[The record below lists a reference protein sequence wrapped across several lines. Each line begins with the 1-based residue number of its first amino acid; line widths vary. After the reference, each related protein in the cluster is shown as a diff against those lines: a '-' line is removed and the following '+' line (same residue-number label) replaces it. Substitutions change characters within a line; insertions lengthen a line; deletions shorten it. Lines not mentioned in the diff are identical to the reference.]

1 MINQTH
7 LAHLAYQTDI
17 YNKYNKKIDY
27 LFNNIIILLTG
38 KNIADKVV
46 MATDGMMDTED
57 AIAAPGVFAMEGVM
71 STDCIIATDGMMS
84 TMANQTNFKIAKIL
98 DSYSKSKWTENMQCI
113 LCHLHY
119 ANPTDGLC
127 KKCRHRPAKCE
138 ICFRLVEHSR
148 HRRCISCDKQ
158 YRADLV
164 KDRLE
169 EEQQLAA
176 EEQRKREIAEQ
187 HQRDAEEQRIA
198 LERQQ
203 EETNRTFQYLLQTDI
218 SILVKHIMALTKA
231 NEFLDARVS
240 TLEKEIR
247 SLMHT

>member
-1 MINQTH
+1 
-7 LAHLAYQTDI
+7 
-17 YNKYNKKIDY
+17 
-27 LFNNIIILLTG
+27 
-38 KNIADKVV
+38 
-46 MATDGMMDTED
+46 MATDCMMDTED

-71 STDCIIATDGMMS
+71 STDVEDHVNLQIV
-84 TMANQTNFKIAKIL
+84 KIL
-98 DSYSKSKWTENMQCI
+98 ESYSILKWTENMQCI

-148 HRRCISCDKQ
+148 HRRCMSCDKQ
-158 YRADLV
+158 YRAYLV

>member
-1 MINQTH
+1 M
-7 LAHLAYQTDI
+7 
-17 YNKYNKKIDY
+17 
-27 LFNNIIILLTG
+27 
-38 KNIADKVV
+38 
-46 MATDGMMDTED
+46 
-57 AIAAPGVFAMEGVM
+57 
-71 STDCIIATDGMMS
+71 
-84 TMANQTNFKIAKIL
+84 
-98 DSYSKSKWTENMQCI
+98 
-113 LCHLHY
+113 
-119 ANPTDGLC
+119 
-127 KKCRHRPAKCE
+127 
-138 ICFRLVEHSR
+138 
-148 HRRCISCDKQ
+148 SCDKQ
-158 YRADLV
+158 YRAYLV